1 MKLTLKITIATII
14 LLFLGFVFGIWL
26 TYPPNVT
33 QGATGSKFSVDRQ
46 YLHRSS
52 TYALILSNFDF
63 GTTSPTYVLAEAT
76 TTPVRLTTNGV
87 SDLRIN
93 ISAFSST
100 TANVTFDRKIIGYGQ
115 LGTTVDDNFYSE
127 GSLSAGLLTPTPVI
141 NWSKA
146 TTTKSNN
153 ANESFDQISYHIT
166 NINAPYLEFEFSAS
180 EPVGLSV
187 EFVKIIPN

>member
-33 QGATGSKFSVDRQ
+33 QRATGSKFSVDRQ
-46 YLHRSS
+46 YLHGTTTS
-52 TYALILSNFDF
+52 TVILSDFDF
-63 GTTSPTYVLAEAT
+63 GTTSPTFVLAEAT

-87 SDLRIN
+87 SDLRVN

-115 LGTTVDDNFYSE
+115 TGTTTDDNFYSDS
-127 GSLSAGLLTPTPVI
+127 SLSGGILTSAPVI
-141 NWSKA
+141 NWSKG
-146 TTTKSNN
+146 TTT
-153 ANESFDQISYHIT
+153 
-166 NINAPYLEFEFSAS
+166 
-180 EPVGLSV
+180 
-187 EFVKIIPN
+187 